1 MYSVL
6 ISDAPIHMINYL
18 LNQAMV
24 YSLFVMVNFFA
35 LSCLDHKLA
44 RYWWNIILG
53 VSVKLFIDEIKI

>member
-24 YSLFVMVNFFA
+24 YSLFVMVNFFV

-44 RYWWNIILG
+44 RYW
-53 VSVKLFIDEIKI
+53 